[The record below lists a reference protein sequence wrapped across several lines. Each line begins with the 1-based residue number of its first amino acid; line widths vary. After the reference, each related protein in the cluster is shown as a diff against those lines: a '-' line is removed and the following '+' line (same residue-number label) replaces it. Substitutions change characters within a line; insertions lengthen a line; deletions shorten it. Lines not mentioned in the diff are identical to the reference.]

1 MAHVTFSE
9 TPTPAEF
16 QALFSALD
24 HETAAIAGPL
34 TLRQFA
40 LLLRDGGD
48 GAVIGGLW
56 AHTGYSWLTIDL
68 LFVPAPLRR
77 HGIGAALVCRAEEI
91 ARRRGCVGAYVAA
104 FDFQAPRFYQR
115 LGYAIFAV
123 HEDLP
128 PRHNHLHLSKRL

>member
-1 MAHVTFSE
+1 MSQLTFSE

-16 QALFSALD
+16 QALFAALD

-34 TLRQFA
+34 RLRQFA
-40 LLLRDGGD
+40 LLLHSND

-68 LFVPAPLRR
+68 LFVPAPLRGR
-77 HGIGAALVCRAEEI
+77 GVGAALVRRSEEI
-91 ARRRGCVGAYVAA
+91 GRERDCVGAYVAA
-104 FDFQAPRFYQR
+104 FDFQAPRFYQH
-115 LGYAIFAV
+115 LGYTIFAV
-123 HEDLP
+123 HKDLP